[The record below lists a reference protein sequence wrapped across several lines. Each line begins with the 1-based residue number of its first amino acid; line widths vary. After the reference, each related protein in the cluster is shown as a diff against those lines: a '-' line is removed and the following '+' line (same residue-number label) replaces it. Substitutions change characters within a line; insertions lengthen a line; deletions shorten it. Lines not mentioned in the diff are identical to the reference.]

1 MGRVPQLMQSLG
13 GHDDCPTLRCMFIE
27 PLMDLLSDMQR
38 FQDMVET
45 TLDMDQVDRG
55 EFLVKPSF
63 DDDLQG
69 ES

>member
-1 MGRVPQLMQSLG
+1 
-13 GHDDCPTLRCMFIE
+13 MFIE